1 METTAVPFQTDAPST
16 LPVPPEEM
24 GDKELIAAYKL
35 GDRSIFQY
43 LVLKY
48 ESRVFNH
55 CMRIVEN
62 REESADLTQEVF
74 LKVFRNIDKYEHT
87 YAFYTWLYRITVNCC
102 IDFLREKKR
111 RIAKYSLTPIHADDG
126 AGDMREAEIPDERF
140 IPEQR
145 VLNMELHETLNKALA
160 SLPENLRSIIVLKE
174 IEGLSYAEIAELVKC
189 SLGTVK
195 SRMHRARMQLKEY
208 LGPHVSG

>member
-1 METTAVPFQTDAPST
+1 MENLDVT
-16 LPVPPEEM
+16 LQAHPTPLPPTPAREL
-24 GDKELIAAYKL
+24 GDKELIAAYKQ
-35 GDRSIFQY
+35 GDRSILQQ
-43 LVLKY
+43 LIAKY

-55 CMRIVEN
+55 CMRIVDN

-102 IDFLREKKR
+102 IDHLRERKR
-111 RIAKYSLTPIHADDG
+111 RVAKVSLTPVHADDG
-126 AGDMREAEIPDERF
+126 SGEIKEAEIPDERF

-145 VLNMELHETLNKALA
+145 AINLELNATLNQALA
-160 SLPENLRSIIVLKE
+160 SLPESLRSIIVLKE
-174 IEGLSYAEIAELVKC
+174 IEGMSYAEIAELVNC

-195 SRMHRARMQLKEY
+195 SRMHRARVQLKAY
-208 LGPHVSG
+208 LAPHLDD